1 MNMKHPCEVI
11 YYLSSQPI
19 YGDTQGIC
27 RITGKESTGTPFHK
41 WVRDTFTDI
50 GSLHPGT
57 IISNEA
63 MFCFEEGSE
72 YLQQKAGKDKP
83 QRFRNYSHFVLNN
96 EWHMKDKG
104 QKSDMLTLLV
114 SKPEICVIA
123 ESGQRHLLFKHKP
136 GTWQFEDQT
145 IYPDVDFLMY
155 LHSLVYS
162 LCCTFSIDEVLS
174 GQYSQHRIIKH
185 GASLWREAESKLK
198 QHRGTPMFSLS
209 LFFAKVHPI

>member
-1 MNMKHPCEVI
+1 MSTPCEII
-11 YYLSSQPI
+11 YNLSTKPI
-19 YGDTQGIC
+19 YGSIDGVC
-27 RITGKESTGTPFHK
+27 RITGKQSVGVPFNK

-50 GSLHPGT
+50 GNLHPGT

-104 QKSDMLTLLV
+104 QKEDMLTLTL

-123 ESGQRHLLFKHKP
+123 ETGQRHLVFKHKP
-136 GTWQFEDQT
+136 GTWQFEDVT
-145 IYPDVDFLMY
+145 IYPDVDLLTY

-162 LCCTFSIDEVLS
+162 LCCTFSIDEVSS
-174 GQYSQHRIIKH
+174 GQYSQHRILKH
-185 GASLWREAESKLK
+185 GVPYWRSAEDQIKEY
-198 QHRGTPMFSLS
+198 RGTPIFLLS
-209 LFFAKVHPI
+209 LFFAKVQLT